1 MLGPYHSRGV
11 KGDDGCLQNLRGTRE
26 CERIQKRGAGQW
38 CFKHDESSLIV
49 GVHKHA
55 MLGGGRLSYLVME
68 GVSKFTTHLAGCLL
82 IISAAR
88 GDSASSVSAAD
99 DHANSESC
107 LRRSMMP
114 LGLTNSMRC
123 LCEHELEGEKERGG
137 VTAHILGSF
146 RCSYI
151 LRSM

>member
-1 MLGPYHSRGV
+1 MIRRSDNWLLGPYHSRGV

-99 DHANSESC
+99 DHANSRHEQYRE
-107 LRRSMMP
+107 LFEAEHDAFGLDELDAMP
-114 LGLTNSMRC
+114 
-123 LCEHELEGEKERGG
+123 
-137 VTAHILGSF
+137 V
-146 RCSYI
+146 
-151 LRSM
+151 